1 MALAAMVDSAADGR
15 ARSSTEAWF
24 WAAWYNTWLIIKL
37 TPKGVVFS
45 FLCTEA
51 WCVSL
56 QLYDEMGS
64 RHRVRPPLLNIIK
77 TATVPNDHCKRDN
90 TKQFHQTFDDKIN
103 KQVRVKFPLTRKLV
117 RSEFLLSALH
127 VIVVAADS
135 CHISSCHALLV
146 QL

>member
-1 MALAAMVDSAADGR
+1 M
-15 ARSSTEAWF
+15 
-24 WAAWYNTWLIIKL
+24 
-37 TPKGVVFS
+37 
-45 FLCTEA
+45 
-51 WCVSL
+51 SL

-117 RSEFLLSALH
+117 RSDSLIFHALN
-127 VIVVAADS
+127 VIARVTGF
-135 CHISSCHALLV
+135 CPTSSC
-146 QL
+146 QLFLMQL

>member
-1 MALAAMVDSAADGR
+1 M
-15 ARSSTEAWF
+15 
-24 WAAWYNTWLIIKL
+24 
-37 TPKGVVFS
+37 
-45 FLCTEA
+45 CTEVR
-51 WCVSL
+51 CVFL

-117 RSEFLLSALH
+117 RSEPLISHALS
-127 VIVVAADS
+127 VIVVVAKS
-135 CHISSCHALLV
+135 CSTSSCHALLM

>member
-1 MALAAMVDSAADGR
+1 MVC
-15 ARSSTEAWF
+15 
-24 WAAWYNTWLIIKL
+24 L
-37 TPKGVVFS
+37 V
-45 FLCTEA
+45 
-51 WCVSL
+51 

-90 TKQFHQTFDDKIN
+90 TKQFHQSYDDKIN

-135 CHISSCHALLV
+135 CHISSCQALLM